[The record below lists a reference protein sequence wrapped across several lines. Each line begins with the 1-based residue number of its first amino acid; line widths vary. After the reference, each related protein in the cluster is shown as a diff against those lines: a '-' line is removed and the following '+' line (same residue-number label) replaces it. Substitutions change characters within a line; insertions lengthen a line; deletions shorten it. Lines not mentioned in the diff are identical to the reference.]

1 MSISRLSLMAVATAV
16 ALSACSKQ
24 DANQPAASAPATD
37 AAAGGDVIKIGV
49 AGPLTG
55 PLAHIGKDT
64 EFGVRMAA
72 EDVNAAGG
80 IELGGKKYLI
90 EIVAEDDQADPKT
103 ATAVAQRLVD
113 AKVAGVVG
121 HVTSGATI
129 PASKIYSEAGIPQL
143 TPSSTAT
150 AYTAQGLKTT
160 FRMIANDSQQG
171 KVLGAYATEKLK
183 VKKVAIIDDRTA
195 YGQGLADE
203 FEKAAKAGGAEV
215 VKREFTSPQEN
226 DFSSILTN
234 VKSAQP
240 ELIFFGGMDAQG
252 APLKKQM
259 TKLGVK
265 AQLLGAD
272 GMSTGEFV
280 KLAGADAEGTITTQ
294 PGQPKDSLA
303 GGSAKDF
310 FAKFKTKFNVDVQ
323 LYAPNSY
330 DALMVLVE
338 AMKRAGSADPAK
350 YLPEMAKTDYSGLT
364 GKITFDDKGDLKDGA
379 ITVYQVKN
387 GKQEVLEVVG
397 GAPAAQ

>member
-1 MSISRLSLMAVATAV
+1 MTIARYSLMAAATAL
-16 ALSACSKQ
+16 ALTACQKQ
-24 DANQPAASAPATD
+24 DAAQNAASEAAASSPAAGAE
-37 AAAGGDVIKIGV
+37 VIKIGV

-64 EFGVRMAA
+64 EYGVRMAA
-72 EDVNAAGG
+72 DDINAAGG
-80 IELGGKKYLI
+80 LELAGKKYKI

-143 TPSSTAT
+143 TPSSTAIPFT
-150 AYTAQGLKTT
+150 NQGFKTT
-160 FRMIANDSQQG
+160 FRMIANDAAQG
-171 KVLGAYATEKLK
+171 KVLGSYAVEKLK

-203 FEKAAKAGGAEV
+203 FEKAAKAAGAEV
-215 VKREFTSPQEN
+215 VKREFTSAQET

-234 VKSAQP
+234 VKSAKP
-240 ELIFFGGMDAQG
+240 ELVFFGGMDAQG

-259 TKLGVK
+259 TKLGVN
-265 AQLLGAD
+265 AQLLGPD
-272 GMSTGEFV
+272 GLSTGEFL
-280 KLAGADAEGTITTQ
+280 KLAGNDAEGTITSQ
-294 PGQPKDSLA
+294 PGQPKEQLQGA
-303 GGSAKDF
+303 QDF
-310 FAKFKTKFNVDVQ
+310 FTKFKAKFNVDVQ

-350 YLPEMAKTDYSGLT
+350 YLPEMAKTDYTGLT
-364 GKITFDDKGDLKDGA
+364 GKIAFDEKGDLKDGA
-379 ITVYQVKN
+379 ITVYQAKG
-387 GKQEVLEVVG
+387 GKWEVLEVVG
-397 GAPAAQ
+397 GKPAAK